1 MRGAVI
7 LPVTVG
13 RGRTIQDGASA
24 CPRTVGIWSRNVGIR
39 MDPKSVGQDLADIVT
54 AVREVCPA
62 VMNAWRAAVEGS
74 MKHSRIAVSLLVS
87 LGVGVGAWAQEAKH
101 RLSPSPRT
109 VIWGYFE
116 ARTPPVLRVQPGD
129 AVEIETLPA
138 GGVEALEAAGLPQDK
153 MQPALLEVERDG
165 KAHGGL
171 PHILTGPI
179 WVEGAEPGD
188 VLEVKILS
196 VDLVVPYAWNSFLP
210 GLGFLPDEFPYAYAR
225 LVPLDLAQNVAKF
238 SDGIEL
244 PLRPFFGVMGVAPPA
259 LTGRISSGPPWIHAG
274 NMDNKELVAGTT
286 LYLPVHVKGA
296 LFSVGDGHA
305 TQGDG
310 EVCVTAL
317 ETSLKGVFQLS
328 VRKDLKLHWPR
339 AETPTHYMTMGFH
352 ENLEEAAKIAL
363 NEMLDFLTSEKR
375 LARSE
380 AYMLASDAV
389 DLRIT
394 QLVDGKKGVHALLPK
409 AIFVK

>member
-1 MRGAVI
+1 
-7 LPVTVG
+7 
-13 RGRTIQDGASA
+13 
-24 CPRTVGIWSRNVGIR
+24 
-39 MDPKSVGQDLADIVT
+39 
-54 AVREVCPA
+54 
-62 VMNAWRAAVEGS
+62 
-74 MKHSRIAVSLLVS
+74 
-87 LGVGVGAWAQEAKH
+87 
-101 RLSPSPRT
+101 
-109 VIWGYFE
+109 
-116 ARTPPVLRVQPGD
+116 
-129 AVEIETLPA
+129 
-138 GGVEALEAAGLPQDK
+138 
-153 MQPALLEVERDG
+153 MQPALLEVERERKDRG
-165 KAHGGL
+165 EVG
-171 PHILTGPI
+171 HILTGPI

-196 VDLVVPYAWNSFLP
+196 VELVVPYAWNSFSP
-210 GLGFLPDEFPYAYAR
+210 GRGTLPDDFPYQYSK
-225 LVPLDLAQNVAKF
+225 LVPLDLERRVGKF

-244 PLRPFFGVMGVAPPA
+244 PLKPFFGVMGVAPPA
-259 LTGRISSGPPWIHAG
+259 AIGRIGSGPPWIHAG

-305 TQGDG
+305 AQGDG

-352 ENLEEAAKIAL
+352 DNLEEAAKIAL